1 MGLIPR
7 TESVQNFCSQSDLE
21 SFRQFRC
28 IGLAAEVNSPE
39 SLPQHCEELIKS
51 MSAKIHNGAVG
62 EWFRTSSRLS
72 SRAVIDRREG
82 KGQTHATGHTSF
94 TGNAF
99 VSRRLSDLFQ
109 NISCFQFAGVMS
121 PVLSDRRAVNWEESV
136 NVNPM

>member
-7 TESVQNFCSQSDLE
+7 VESVQNFCSQSDLE
-21 SFRQFRC
+21 SSPRLRC

-39 SLPQHCEELIKS
+39 SLPEQCEELIKS

-62 EWFRTSSRLS
+62 EWFRASSRLS
-72 SRAVIDRREG
+72 SRAFIDRREG

-94 TGNAF
+94 IGNAF
-99 VSRRLSDLFQ
+99 VSQRLSGLFQ
-109 NISCFQFAGVMS
+109 FVAVMS
-121 PVLSDRRAVNWEESV
+121 LVLSDHRAVNWEESV